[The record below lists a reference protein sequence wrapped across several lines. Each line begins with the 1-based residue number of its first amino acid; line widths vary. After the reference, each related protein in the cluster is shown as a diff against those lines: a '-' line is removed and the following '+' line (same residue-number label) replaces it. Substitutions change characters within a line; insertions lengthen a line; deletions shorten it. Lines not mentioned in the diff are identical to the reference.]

1 MRCIPTRCR
10 AMKRQHWAMLTI
22 SRPFPSI
29 EWCGMFVVAI
39 ETFMSCGPRRGLI
52 YHYKNRT
59 KLQSV
64 QRTRIVNLIKIK
76 LGSNPEGEIH
86 LERYFG
92 KSQQLN
98 AAVFFFVRLPWHQLD
113 TCESLRVICLIFY
126 YVVSYDVTTCCFWS
140 RSVKCLEQRVI
151 RNHYVRISF
160 F

>member
-1 MRCIPTRCR
+1 MRCTPTRCR

-64 QRTRIVNLIKIK
+64 QRTRIVNPIKIK

-86 LERYFG
+86 LKDILESRNSWTPPFVFCTHSLASTRHLLWKFG
-92 KSQQLN
+92 DDLPD
-98 AAVFFFVRLPWHQLD
+98 FFL
-113 TCESLRVICLIFY
+113 LRRFLWRHYMLIL
-126 YVVSYDVTTCCFWS
+126 VE
-140 RSVKCLEQRVI
+140 KCKMFG
-151 RNHYVRISF
+151 NS
-160 F
+160 